1 MATGRK
7 IRRGFA
13 RRKILRPAIDGDTSP
28 LDEAPGEGLLRP
40 LQSVK
45 GIGPRTAAALKRR
58 AIRSVEDLL
67 YFIPLRYEDK
77 RLVRRVAD
85 IVEGEENT
93 VLGRVVDGGRGWS
106 RASRK
111 RLCYAR
117 IDDGTGSLTLR
128 WFRFHK
134 GLVETVC
141 KKGSMLFVSGKVAR
155 FAGEL
160 QVVHPKVMVVDEG
173 QDADSLGRIVPVYS
187 EVEGVSQ
194 GALLKVMREAFQAN
208 QADIVSLIPEGV
220 ATSHGLAPLKEAF
233 RRCHF
238 PEEESQ
244 DFASTEEPV
253 RRVILEDFFLLQ
265 TALLSKGKEAR
276 PEKGLVMR
284 PGECHKHL
292 MKTLPFTLT
301 PGQVR
306 VKREIERDMAGTSP
320 MNRLLQGDVG
330 CGKTVIAALA
340 ATIALDSGRQ
350 AVFMAPTEIL
360 AEQHYLSIHRMLEG
374 IGVEPVLVRG
384 NMGAAERG
392 VILKKIAEGNA
403 RVVVGTHALLEADV
417 LFSRLGLAVIDEQHR
432 FGVIQRSR
440 LKEKG
445 ARPHVLVMSA
455 TPIPRTLSMV
465 VYGDLDVSSIDDIPP
480 GRTPAQTE
488 VVDEKARQKVYDAVA
503 REMGEKHQVFVVHPA
518 IEESDSLDLLGAK
531 ESLLE
536 WRRLFPSLRIG
547 LLHGRMK
554 AEEKEEVMLSFRE
567 GAMDV
572 LVCTTVI
579 EVGIDV
585 PNATLIVVEGAE
597 RFGLSQLHQ
606 LRGRVGRG
614 PAKGTCLLVSA
625 SGRTAAATRRLRVLE
640 RTNDGFAIA
649 EEDMK
654 LRGPG
659 DMLGVRQAGIPMFRV
674 GSIVKNGDLMSQARK
689 MAEEALEVAEGE
701 ELERIKQAVARRW
714 GERGKL
720 GEVL

>member
-1 MATGRK
+1 M
-7 IRRGFA
+7 
-13 RRKILRPAIDGDTSP
+13 
-28 LDEAPGEGLLRP
+28 
-40 LQSVK
+40 
-45 GIGPRTAAALKRR
+45 
-58 AIRSVEDLL
+58 
-67 YFIPLRYEDK
+67 
-77 RLVRRVAD
+77 
-85 IVEGEENT
+85 
-93 VLGRVVDGGRGWS
+93 
-106 RASRK
+106 
-111 RLCYAR
+111 
-117 IDDGTGSLTLR
+117 
-128 WFRFHK
+128 
-134 GLVETVC
+134 C

-455 TPIPRTLSMV
+455 TRSRERFPWSSTAISTSHPSTRSRPEGRPHRRRWSMKRRAKRCTMRWRVRWARSIRSSWSTLRSKN
-465 VYGDLDVSSIDDIPP
+465 LIVSTSW
-480 GRTPAQTE
+480 AQ
-488 VVDEKARQKVYDAVA
+488 
-503 REMGEKHQVFVVHPA
+503 
-518 IEESDSLDLLGAK
+518 K

-597 RFGLSQLHQ
+597 R
-606 LRGRVGRG
+606 
-614 PAKGTCLLVSA
+614 SA
-625 SGRTAAATRRLRVLE
+625 SPSSTSSG
-640 RTNDGFAIA
+640 G
-649 EEDMK
+649 
-654 LRGPG
+654 G
-659 DMLGVRQAGIPMFRV
+659 
-674 GSIVKNGDLMSQARK
+674 
-689 MAEEALEVAEGE
+689 
-701 ELERIKQAVARRW
+701 
-714 GERGKL
+714 
-720 GEVL
+720 